1 MEKKP
6 TVFTYNGDAVII
18 FPGNYFRK
26 EELILRLKQMK
37 FLSVE
42 LPYNKSHL
50 INLYDIAINY
60 DENKLKI
67 FNKLKNDTKIYN
79 SRNNLQKNI
88 VNKETH
94 NNNISNNSNKTK
106 YFFSEGNKVEK
117 TTIDNNNDENKD
129 DFSSS
134 IYRPN
139 ESSSFC
145 RKLLKF
151 LNNHKMDIIEKLI
164 LLFLI
169 FSADSYLKRFCENH
183 LILGRL
189 LMRVRNIITPKRIIL
204 AFLLYYILRYIL
216 NMFFYYL
223 FGFGILTLLF
233 LIFKDKIRE
242 FIFNA

>member
-106 YFFSEGNKVEK
+106 YFFSEGNNSYRGL
-117 TTIDNNNDENKD
+117 IDSIFSFLYLNPFGSNSFFD
-129 DFSSS
+129 SSS
-134 IYRPN
+134 
-139 ESSSFC
+139 
-145 RKLLKF
+145 
-151 LNNHKMDIIEKLI
+151 
-164 LLFLI
+164 LFPT
-169 FSADSYLKRFCENH
+169 S
-183 LILGRL
+183 
-189 LMRVRNIITPKRIIL
+189 
-204 AFLLYYILRYIL
+204 FLLSIH
-216 NMFFYYL
+216 
-223 FGFGILTLLF
+223 LT
-233 LIFKDKIRE
+233 I
-242 FIFNA
+242 